1 MYYINPVHKLLHTM
15 TDFIIRDATSDALV
29 HDQCVSNRVMTD
41 FVRIFKTFVRV
52 HAANDFYDSDT
63 LPRPANQQTECVLAT
78 MLYEYEARFPNDNIF
93 TDFPIVHPPYFT
105 RAYEYTD
112 TGSYSF
118 WEWSDRDTLGIRP
131 INVPLA
137 EQFVSDFVRVLREK
151 ESDAC
156 MHPLLDELYTV
167 YLALECELVAKG
179 ALQLQR
185 AQEEQE
191 EQDELDEIHL
201 QKLEDVETLKIQK
214 VVRRFVLLRDQFVAD
229 FEPAMLLAE
238 YITILQDEDAMN
250 IAVQYPPMV
259 TQMRNEISAIL
270 DLVDERTN
278 RIYYIATTVR
288 YDEYSDVSKR
298 IIDEINTYIDAGRGK
313 GCMEWEMD

>member
-15 TDFIIRDATSDALV
+15 TDFIIRDATVD
-29 HDQCVSNRVMTD
+29 RVMPD

-52 HAANDFYDSDT
+52 HAANDFYGSDT

-105 RAYEYTD
+105 WTYENTD
-112 TGSYSF
+112 TGSYCF

-191 EQDELDEIHL
+191 EQEDINM
-201 QKLEDVETLKIQK
+201 QKLEDAETLKIQK

-238 YITILQDEDAMN
+238 YITILQDDDAMN
-250 IAVQYPPMV
+250 IAMQYPPMV